1 MFHIYWLMRIFK
13 KLLFLS
19 PALVLLLIS
28 SSFRTVSERIIQW
41 EGIRQ
46 TYLDGMSGNAV
57 LYFSGAR
64 YDFSKDC
71 LPRYYESIAIP
82 PNVAFEFNLADQVF
96 ERLTDDEISRV
107 KDLDKIARDQIAI
120 ETFRSYT
127 QKKPYAIITFVPL
140 RYNSASRSFEKL
152 TGFNLEFSYGPV
164 SGDLTPKKHYKDNSV
179 LSSGSWYKLA
189 VSTTGVYKITYQ
201 NLSDW
206 GINPATIDPRNAR
219 IYGNGG
225 GMLSED
231 ITVPRYDDL
240 MENAIYVSGEEDG
253 HFDAGDYILFY
264 GQSPHQIKYNPLDGN
279 FFQNTHLYSD
289 YTYYFLNFDSGPG
302 KRISS
307 QPSSNLTP
315 NFFVT
320 QYHGM
325 MHHELEDINLVKS
338 GRIWYGEVF
347 DILTSY
353 SFDINVPGLDM
364 TKQMQLKTDVA
375 ARSFVSSSFT
385 LYASGSL
392 LSSMQVGAIST
403 SQNTDYA
410 KAVSDTINFYPPST
424 SFTLKI
430 NYNKPEDNSSGW
442 LNYFTLNYT
451 GNLSYSGTQFSFRN
465 KFSAGTGNVSRFS
478 LSNSSSSVVIWNVTD
493 PINVQQVEA
502 TLDNNTL
509 SFTLPTE
516 TLLEFISFNG
526 TGFYSPVFIEKT
538 ANQNLHASA
547 GPDMVIITHPGFQSE
562 ALRLAAFHESHDGLS
577 VLVTTPQVIYN
588 EFSSGAPDITG
599 IRDFMKFLYESVD
612 PGKEPRYLLLFG
624 DGSYDNKNRIGN
636 NTGFIPTWQTRVSLS
651 PVSSYVSDDYYGL
664 LDDVSVDQT
673 VDIGIGRF
681 PVDNLSDAK
690 AAVDKVIHYATNT
703 SETMHD
709 WRNVACLVADDE
721 DTNGHLYDTELLMGV
736 IETYDKSINIDKIY
750 LDAFTQVSSPS
761 GERYPDVNEALNK
774 RIDKGALILNY
785 VGHGGEDGWAHEK
798 ILTIQE
804 IRNWTNFD
812 RLPLFITATCEF
824 SRFDDPGRISGGE
837 YVFLDPDGGGIALF
851 STSRAT
857 YSGPNSD
864 LNQKLLKYAFSE
876 PGGEKPRLGDVLK
889 LTKNDGSLTDDTD
902 NIRKF
907 VLLGDPAVTLAYPR
921 FSVETTMINNH
932 PVETYPDT
940 AKALSQMTIAG
951 EVRDA
956 EGNRVEDFNGVLYP
970 TVFDKPAQ
978 YTTLGNNSGS
988 YPVTFTI
995 QKNALFKG
1003 KASIRN
1009 GSFSFT
1015 FTVPKDIAYQYG
1027 TGKISYYAEN
1037 GVTDAAGYSDDLVV
1051 GGYNPSAGQDLNG
1064 PEINLFMN
1072 DMSFRTD
1079 GLTDNDPVLLAFVSD
1094 ESGINTT
1101 GTGIGHDIA
1110 AVLDG
1115 DIENIYILNDYYESE
1130 LDDCTKGLVTYPFS
1144 SLSPGKHV
1152 LSFKIW
1158 DIFNNSSEETIVFE
1172 VQGASAMVIEDFL
1185 IYPNPVAGQATFS
1198 FEHNQPDKE
1207 ILLDIRMYTLS
1218 GKLAWTFTDTYY
1230 GGGYRYVSGIRS
1242 LSSLNPGIYVCRL
1255 EAKTPDGLSGEATT
1269 KMVLIK

>member
-1 MFHIYWLMRIFK
+1 MSTFK
-13 KLLFLS
+13 NLLFLS
-19 PALVLLLIS
+19 LALVPVLIL
-28 SSFRTVSERIIQW
+28 SSFRTVSERLLHW
-41 EGIRQ
+41 EGNRQ
-46 TYLDGMSGNAV
+46 TFYEGMPGNPV

-64 YDFSKDC
+64 YDYSLDC
-71 LPRYYESIAIP
+71 LPRYIESIPIP
-82 PNVAFEFNLADQVF
+82 SNVEFEFNVTEQAF
-96 ERLTDDEISRV
+96 EKLTDDEISLV
-107 KDLDKIARDQIAI
+107 KDLEKIARDKIAV
-120 ETFRSYT
+120 ETYRSYT
-127 QKKPYAIITFVPL
+127 QKKPYAVVTFVPL
-140 RYNSASRSFEKL
+140 RYNTASRSYEKL
-152 TGFNLEFSYGPV
+152 VGFNLEFSYWPEPGNTP
-164 SGDLTPKKHYKDNSV
+164 PKKHYKDNSV

-189 VSTTGVYKITYQ
+189 VTTTGVYKITYQ

-206 GINPATIDPRNAR
+206 GINPASVDPKNIR
-219 IYGNGG
+219 IFGNGG
-225 GMLSED
+225 AMLSED
-231 ITVPRYDDL
+231 ITVPRQDDL

-264 GQSPHQIKYNPLDGN
+264 GQSPHQVKYNPLDGN

-289 YTYYFLNFDSGPG
+289 HTYFFLNFDSGPG

-307 QPSSNLTP
+307 QPTTNLTP
-315 NFFVT
+315 NFLVT
-320 QYHGM
+320 QYQGM
-325 MHHELEDINLVKS
+325 IHHELDDTNLVKS
-338 GRIWYGEVF
+338 GRVWYGEVF

-353 SFDINVPGLDM
+353 SYNINVPNLDLA
-364 TKQMQLKTDVA
+364 KQIHLKTDVA
-375 ARSFVSSSFT
+375 ARSFVSSNFI
-385 LYASGSL
+385 LYASGSPL
-392 LSSMQVGAIST
+392 TTIPVGAISA

-410 KAVSDTINFYPPST
+410 KAVSDTVNFYPPTT

-451 GNLSYSGTQFSFRN
+451 GNLSFSGTQLSFRN
-465 KFSAGTGNVSRFS
+465 KLSAGTGKISRFS

-493 PINVQQVEA
+493 LLNVQRVEA

-509 SFTLPTE
+509 IFTLPTDS
-516 TLLEFISFNG
+516 LLEFIAFNG
-526 TGFYSPVFIEKT
+526 TGFYSPVFIERT
-538 ANQNLHASA
+538 ANQNLHASS
-547 GPDMVIITHPGFQSE
+547 GPEMVIITHPGFQSE
-562 ALRLAAFHESHDGLS
+562 ALRLAAFHESHDNLG

-599 IRDFMKFLYESVD
+599 IRDFMKFLYETAE
-612 PGKEPRYLLLFG
+612 PGHEPRYLLLFG

-636 NTGFIPTWQTRVSLS
+636 NTNYIPTWQTRVSLS

-664 LDDVSVDQT
+664 LDDVTVDQT

-681 PVDNLSDAK
+681 PVDDLSDAR

-703 SETMHD
+703 SETMRD
-709 WRNVACLVADDE
+709 WRNVTCLVADDE
-721 DTNGHLYDTELLMGV
+721 DSNGHLYDSELLMNV
-736 IETYDKSINIDKIY
+736 IESYNKTMSIDKIY

-774 RIDKGALILNY
+774 RIEKGSLILNY

-804 IRNWTNFD
+804 IRNWTNLD

-837 YVFLDPDGGGIALF
+837 YVFLDSDGGGIALF
-851 STSRAT
+851 TTSRAT

-864 LNQKLLKYAFSE
+864 LNQKLIKYAFSE
-876 PGGEKPRLGDVLK
+876 PGGEKPRLGDILR

-907 VLLGDPAVTLAYPR
+907 VLLGDPAVTLAYPH

-932 PVETYPDT
+932 PVESYPDT
-940 AKALSQMTIAG
+940 ARALSQVTIAG

-956 EGNRVEDFNGVLYP
+956 EGNRVEDFDGVLYP

-988 YPVTFTI
+988 YPVTFTL

-1003 KASIRN
+1003 KASINN

-1027 TGKISYYAEN
+1027 KGKISYYAEN
-1037 GVTDAAGYSDDLVV
+1037 GVTDATGYSDDLVV
-1051 GGYNPSAGQDLNG
+1051 GGYNTSAGQDLHG
-1064 PEINLFMN
+1064 PEIALYMN
-1072 DMSFRTD
+1072 DINFRSG
-1079 GLTDNDPVLLAFVSD
+1079 GLTDDDPVLLAIVSD

-1101 GTGIGHDIA
+1101 GAGIGHDIV

-1115 DIENIYILNDYYESE
+1115 NIENIYILNDYYESE
-1130 LDDCTKGLVTYPFS
+1130 LDACTKGVVIYQFNGLT
-1144 SLSPGKHV
+1144 PGKHV
-1152 LSFKIW
+1152 LSFKVW
-1158 DIFNNSSEETIVFE
+1158 DIFNNSSEKSIVFE
-1172 VQGASAMVIEDFL
+1172 AGGTSVMVVDEFMVF
-1185 IYPNPVAGQATFS
+1185 PNPVAGNASFS
-1198 FEHNQPDKE
+1198 FEHNQPGKE
-1207 ILLDIRMYTLS
+1207 ILLDIRVYSLS
-1218 GKLAWTFTDTYY
+1218 GELACSITDTYG
-1230 GGGYRYVSGIRS
+1230 GGGYRYVSGTKS
-1242 LSSLNPGIYVCRL
+1242 FSSLRPGIYICRL
-1255 EAKTPDGLSGEATT
+1255 RASTSDGLAGEATT
-1269 KMVLIK
+1269 KLVLIK